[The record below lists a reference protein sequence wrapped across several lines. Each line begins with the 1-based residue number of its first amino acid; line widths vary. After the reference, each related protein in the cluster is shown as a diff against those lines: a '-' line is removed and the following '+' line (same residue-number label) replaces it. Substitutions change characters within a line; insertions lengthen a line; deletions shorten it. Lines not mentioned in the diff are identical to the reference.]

1 MRKMKKVAVMCLT
14 AAMTMSLLAGCG
26 GAKKDTDG
34 STSETEVTTEVSTE
48 EETTEAT
55 TEEATT
61 EEELGVS
68 DGDKVININFDDK
81 DTDGFH
87 TYTNGGNEEMTNED
101 GELRINIKK
110 TGSVDYANQIY
121 YDGFRLYQGCV
132 YEYSFDVRSDLER
145 TIEWRL
151 QINGGDYHA
160 YTSDVITIGPE
171 TQHITAQFKMEE
183 DSDPAPRLCFNMGK
197 QEGMTGDEA

>member
-87 TYTNGGNEEMTNED
+87 TYTNGGM
-101 GELRINIKK
+101 
-110 TGSVDYANQIY
+110 
-121 YDGFRLYQGCV
+121 
-132 YEYSFDVRSDLER
+132 
-145 TIEWRL
+145 
-151 QINGGDYHA
+151 
-160 YTSDVITIGPE
+160 
-171 TQHITAQFKMEE
+171 KMENFV
-183 DSDPAPRLCFNMGK
+183 SILRRR
-197 QEGMTGDEA
+197 EA